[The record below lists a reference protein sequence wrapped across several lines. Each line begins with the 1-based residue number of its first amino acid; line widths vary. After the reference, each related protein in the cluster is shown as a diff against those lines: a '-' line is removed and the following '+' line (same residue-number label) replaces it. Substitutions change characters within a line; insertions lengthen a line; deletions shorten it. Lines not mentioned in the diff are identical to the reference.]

1 MSAGSLDRRVTIRRG
16 TVSNTGLGVTTT
28 WLDYGTFWAS
38 RKDVSDAERAAA
50 GSVQGTVVSRFVV
63 RWSAD
68 TAGIKPADRLVEGG
82 MTFEVRGIKEVG
94 RRRYIEI
101 TAEARLD

>member
-1 MSAGSLDRRVTIRRG
+1 MNAGALDRRITIQRG
-16 TVSNTGLGVTTT
+16 TITNTSLGVTTA
-28 WLDYGTFWAS
+28 WADIGTFWAS

-82 MTFEVRGIKEVG
+82 LTFEVRGIKEVG